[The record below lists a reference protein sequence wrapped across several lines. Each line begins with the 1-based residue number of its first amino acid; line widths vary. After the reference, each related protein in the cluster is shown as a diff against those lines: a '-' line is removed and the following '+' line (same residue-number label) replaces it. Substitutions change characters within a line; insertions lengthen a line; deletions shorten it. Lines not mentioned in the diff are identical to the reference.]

1 MKFNSGEEMLDVI
14 TNQCDLYS
22 KEKEIYVFSYN
33 IYNSIAYYNIGN
45 KEMNEL
51 RIKAEMNNQCV
62 SGLLGV
68 GGRIVDDPSYGG
80 FNEGDYSN
88 LDWCNDNYDGEW
100 EEV

>member
-33 IYNSIAYYNIGN
+33 IYNSIAYYNIRN

-51 RIKAEMNNQCV
+51 RIKAEMNNECV

-68 GGRIVDDPSYGG
+68 GGYIVDDPSYGG
-80 FNEGDYSN
+80 FRKGDYSN
-88 LDWCNDNYDGEW
+88 LDWCNDNYNGEW

>member
-33 IYNSIAYYNIGN
+33 TDNSICYYYIDN
-45 KEMNEL
+45 KRMGDLMIQATENETY
-51 RIKAEMNNQCV
+51 V
-62 SGLLGV
+62 GGLLGS
-68 GGRIVDDPSYGG
+68 GGRIVDDPSYDG
-80 FNEGDYSN
+80 FEDGDYSN

-100 EEV
+100 IEV